1 MNGATMLRELK
12 TFIAV
17 TQDGTFAAAGQRIG
31 LTQSAVSA
39 QIRGL
44 EENLGVTLFDRTG
57 RTALLNAA
65 GSRILPMAQQI
76 LEIFASM
83 SRPDNPG
90 DFRGV
95 IKIGAISTFQTGLL
109 PQVLVKLHE
118 SAPALETK
126 LLPGV
131 SFDLLTQVDAGNID
145 LAIVIKPGFPLAKDL
160 HSETLAREPFVLI
173 VPADMAEQEPLALL
187 RDKPFIRYDRTSF
200 GGRMVTQFLRQHRLE
215 PRVALEIDE
224 IDAIVKMVENGL
236 GVALVPLAGL
246 WRERQAKLRVI
257 SLGDMTFYRELI
269 VVMRHANR
277 QSPLHSLIGHCL
289 HDVAKGSALSAT

>member
-1 MNGATMLRELK
+1 MLRELK

-44 EENLGVTLFDRTG
+44 EDYLGMTLFDRTG
-57 RTALLNAA
+57 RSAVLNAA
-65 GSRILPMAQQI
+65 GSRILPMAEQI

-83 SRPDNPG
+83 SQPESLG

-109 PQVLVKLHE
+109 PQVLVKLHQ

-126 LLPGV
+126 LVPGV
-131 SFDLLTQVDAGNID
+131 SFNLLTQVDAGNID

-173 VPADMAEQEPLALL
+173 APTHLQGEDPIALL
-187 RDKPFIRYDRTSF
+187 REQPFIRYDRTSF
-200 GGRMVTQFLRQHRLE
+200 GGRMVSQFLRSQRLE
-215 PRVALEIDE
+215 PKVVLEIDE

-246 WRERQAKLRVI
+246 WLERKANLRVV
-257 SLGDMTFYRELI
+257 SLDELTFHRELI
-269 VVMRHANR
+269 LVMRHAHR
-277 QSPLHSLIGHCL
+277 QSPLHMLIGRCL
-289 HDVAKGSALSAT
+289 HDVAQTSLSHQ